1 MDEDLSTSRH
11 NYCVLA
17 TFANAC
23 LRSERQ
29 MKIRLS
35 HLKKIIKEEVRRAH
49 LSESLEDI
57 ITSDMAAVVTDTGTA
72 RTAVVYNV
80 DALITALGRRRL
92 DTLKVV
98 GIVQISKPQ
107 GAPCR
112 GAWMIRGIT
121 GPGKIMYG
129 LAYAMSPTGLV
140 VPDRSSVSPSAAA
153 AWKKY
158 SVKAEPNKIFP
169 LDDASHPARGKD
181 AQHDKYH
188 TEDPGDDCF
197 TSHDEEF
204 LNAAYKGP
212 GGEVALLN
220 RLTNNHERVLKM
232 IDASG
237 RRREEIESE
246 VLDAGFMAFD
256 IAMDF

>member
-1 MDEDLSTSRH
+1 
-11 NYCVLA
+11 
-17 TFANAC
+17 
-23 LRSERQ
+23 

-35 HLKKIIKEEVRRAH
+35 QLRKIIREEITKPA
-49 LSESLEDI
+49 LLESLEDVI
-57 ITSDMAAVVTDTGTA
+57 ISDMAAVVSDTGTS

-98 GIVQISKPQ
+98 GIVQISEPR

-129 LAYAMSPTGLV
+129 LAYAMSPSGLV
-140 VPDRSSVSPSAAA
+140 VPDRSSVSPSATS

-158 SVKAEPNKIFP
+158 SLKADSDKILP
-169 LDDASHPARGKD
+169 LDDASHPKSGTD
-181 AQHDKYH
+181 PYHDKHH
-188 TEDPGDDCF
+188 TEDPNDDCF

-212 GGEVALLN
+212 GGEAALLD
-220 RLTNNHERVLKM
+220 RLTNNHERALKM
-232 IDASG
+232 IDATG

-246 VLDAGFMAFD
+246 ILDAGFMAFD
-256 IAMDF
+256 VAMDF

>member
-1 MDEDLSTSRH
+1 
-11 NYCVLA
+11 
-17 TFANAC
+17 
-23 LRSERQ
+23 

-35 HLKKIIKEEVRRAH
+35 QLRKIIREEIAKPA
-49 LSESLEDI
+49 LLENLDDL
-57 ITSDMAAVVTDTGTA
+57 ITSDMAAVVSDTGTS

-98 GIVQISKPQ
+98 GIVQISEPR

-140 VPDRSSVSPSAAA
+140 VPDRSSVSPLATA

-158 SVKAEPNKIFP
+158 SSKVGPDKMLP
-169 LDDASHPARGKD
+169 LDDASHPKPGED
-181 AQHDKYH
+181 PHHDKHH
-188 TEDPGDDCF
+188 TEDPNDDCF

-212 GGEVALLN
+212 GGEAALLD
-220 RLTNNHERVLKM
+220 RLTNNHERALKM
-232 IDASG
+232 IDATG

-246 VLDAGFMAFD
+246 ILDAGFMAFD

>member
-1 MDEDLSTSRH
+1 
-11 NYCVLA
+11 
-17 TFANAC
+17 
-23 LRSERQ
+23 
-29 MKIRLS
+29 MKIKLS
-35 HLKKIIKEEVRRAH
+35 QLRKIIREEIVRPT
-49 LSESLEDI
+49 LFENLDDL
-57 ITSDMAAVVTDTGTA
+57 ITSDMAAVVSDTGTS

-98 GIVQISKPQ
+98 GIVQISEPR

-140 VPDRSSVSPSAAA
+140 VPDRSSVSPSATA

-158 SVKAEPNKIFP
+158 SLKAGPGKMLP
-169 LDDASHPARGKD
+169 LDDASHPKPGTD
-181 AQHDKYH
+181 PHHDKHH
-188 TEDPGDDCF
+188 TEDPNDDCF

-212 GGEVALLN
+212 GGEAALLD
-220 RLTNNHERVLKM
+220 RLTNNHERALKM
-232 IDASG
+232 IDATG

-246 VLDAGFMAFD
+246 LLDAGFMAFD
-256 IAMDF
+256 VAMDF